1 MTTERET
8 TSAVRDWLRDG
19 DFPLPDR
26 VLDLALDEVATV
38 RQRRSRWTPEWLR
51 LPSGLGAV
59 AAVVLLMALLS
70 ATFLAGRFVGSPQPT
85 PMPSIAPLSA
95 VEALIPGG
103 TYRIGPPFP
112 VAATLEVPDTG
123 WSSFG
128 VSDEV
133 ASVYRGSN
141 FAAGVGLWIVDNVP
155 VDGCDL
161 SLGELDPPVGPTVD
175 DLAAAIASRPDVTL
189 GPEPITLDGY
199 SGQYLEVTGQGVVG
213 GACSERVQW
222 QADGPAGPVR
232 RVSSRLERDLIWI
245 LDVEGTRV
253 VVDAYW
259 LDDGPDE
266 AAAEA
271 EAEVRRIVESLDLD
285 AGP

>member
-1 MTTERET
+1 MTNERES
-8 TSAVRDWLRDG
+8 TSAVRDWLREG

-38 RQRRSRWTPEWLR
+38 RQRRPRWMLEWLH

-59 AAVVLLMALLS
+59 AAAGLLVALLS
-70 ATFLAGRFVGSPQPT
+70 VTFLAGRFVGTPQPT
-85 PMPSIAPLSA
+85 PVQTPAPLSP

-103 TYRIGPPFP
+103 TYRIGAPFP
-112 VAATLEVPDTG
+112 VVATLEVPDTG

-141 FAAGVGLWIVDNVP
+141 FEAGVGLWIVDNVP

-161 SLGELDPPVGPTVD
+161 SLGELDPPVGSSVD
-175 DLAAAIASRPDVTL
+175 DLAAAIATRPDVTL
-189 GPEPITLDGY
+189 RPEPVTLDGHA
-199 SGQYLEVTGQGVVG
+199 GQYLEVTGQGVVG
-213 GACSERVQW
+213 GGCSERVQW
-222 QADGPAGPVR
+222 QVDGPAGPVR

-245 LDVEGTRV
+245 LDVDGTRV

-259 LDDGPDE
+259 LDDGSDE
-266 AAAEA
+266 VGAA
-271 EAEVRRIVESLDLD
+271 EAEVRGIVESLDIEP
-285 AGP
+285 AP